1 MSFIG
6 RILVID
12 LMPET
17 VTSTFAYI
25 KKYIL
30 FINYLFKMYFLKA
43 TNPAISDVGT
53 YEDSVNFL

>member
-6 RILVID
+6 RTRVIG

-17 VTSTFAYI
+17 VTSTFAYF

-43 TNPAISDVGT
+43 INPAISDLGT
-53 YEDSVNFL
+53 YDDSVNFL